1 VRSSNNGHT
10 EWNLAVSSARLSML
24 RQHNNH
30 HHKMPPLFIY
40 AALGFVERFDKFTQL
55 TVCVTVP
62 LLPA

>member
-30 HHKMPPLFIY
+30 HNKMPPLFIY
-40 AALGFVERFDKFTQL
+40 AALEPSGVKVRSDSLYEL
-55 TVCVTVP
+55 A
-62 LLPA
+62 PA

>member
-40 AALGFVERFDKFTQL
+40 AA
-55 TVCVTVP
+55 
-62 LLPA
+62 